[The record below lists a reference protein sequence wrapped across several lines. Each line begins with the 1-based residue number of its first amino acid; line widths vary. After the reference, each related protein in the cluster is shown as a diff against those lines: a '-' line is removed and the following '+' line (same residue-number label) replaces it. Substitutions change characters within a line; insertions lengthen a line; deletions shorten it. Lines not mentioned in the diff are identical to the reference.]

1 MSEGLER
8 GVEARVGAFCLGN
21 SVRLTLALA
30 REQPTAHAHREL
42 SVLYFS
48 PQHLSLPVKVL
59 FTHLQIVS
67 LPAARGEI
75 L

>member
-8 GVEARVGAFCLGN
+8 GVEARIGAFCLGN

-30 REQPTAHAHREL
+30 REQPMAHREL

-59 FTHLQIVS
+59 FTHLRIVS